1 MDMDRRTWRSQ
12 VVEDALDPD
21 LPVIDAHHHV
31 WIGKPLIDLY
41 ELYDPE
47 WLYADKAG
55 SGHNVIA
62 TLFTDSHSAYRIDG
76 PETLKVVGETEFA
89 HGIAEEANQRGGRE
103 AGACATIVARADML
117 LGSAVGDVLDAHA
130 AASPRFRGVR
140 HMVAWTPELQI
151 IPGVTGGEMGRPE
164 FRRGIAELAK
174 RDLSFDVYLLQPQL
188 PQLTDLARAFPDT
201 RFILDHLGT
210 PMAVGRYAG
219 KRAEGFANWKQDMA
233 ELATCPN
240 VTVKVGGLNMGMAGV
255 DALDRDR
262 PFSSKEVAFAQRD
275 FILTAID
282 LFEPDRCMFE
292 SNFPIDM
299 RGISYDIL
307 WNGFKRITQ
316 DFSRADREMLF
327 AGTARRVY
335 KVAL

>member
-1 MDMDRRTWRSQ
+1 MDRKTWRNQ
-12 VVEDALDPD
+12 VTEDALDPD
-21 LPVIDAHHHV
+21 LPIIDAHHHV
-31 WIGKPLIDLY
+31 WIGAPLIDLY

-55 SGHNVIA
+55 TGHNVIA
-62 TLFTDSHSAYRIDG
+62 TLFTDSHSAYRRDG
-76 PETLKVVGETEFA
+76 PESLKVVGETEFA
-89 HGIAEEANQRGGRE
+89 HEIAEEANRRGGRV

-117 LGSAVGDVLDAHA
+117 LGSAVAEILDAHA
-130 AASPRFRGVR
+130 AASHRFRGVR
-140 HMVAWTPELQI
+140 HMVAWTPEMQI

-164 FRRGIAELAK
+164 FRAAIAELAK

-188 PQLTDLARAFPDT
+188 AELTDLARAFPGM

-219 KRAEGFANWKQDMA
+219 KAAAGFADWKRDMA
-233 ELATCPN
+233 DLATCAN
-240 VTVKVGGLNMGMAGV
+240 VTVKLGGLNMGMAGV
-255 DALDRDR
+255 DATERDR
-262 PFSSKEVAFAQRD
+262 PFSSREVATAQRE
-275 FILTAID
+275 FVLTAID
-282 LFEPDRCMFE
+282 LFGVDRCMFE

-299 RGISYDIL
+299 RGISYDIV

-316 DFSRADREMLF
+316 DFSPGEREALF

-335 KVAL
+335 RVTL